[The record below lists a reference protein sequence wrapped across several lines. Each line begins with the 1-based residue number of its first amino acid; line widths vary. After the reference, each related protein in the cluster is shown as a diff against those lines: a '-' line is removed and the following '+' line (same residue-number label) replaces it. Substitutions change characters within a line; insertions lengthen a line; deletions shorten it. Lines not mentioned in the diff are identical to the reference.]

1 MSTEEKRAN
10 ELKIMQQTINEL
22 QILSEN
28 LNRNYQN
35 VLQELQISQEEFTL
49 FVTNPNNFTE
59 KEWKEMHQAEEEMK
73 QLITAQ
79 LTEVVNPKATKQ
91 KYAQRSQIKNNWI
104 FVR

>member
-1 MSTEEKRAN
+1 
-10 ELKIMQQTINEL
+10 
-22 QILSEN
+22 
-28 LNRNYQN
+28 
-35 VLQELQISQEEFTL
+35 
-49 FVTNPNNFTE
+49 
-59 KEWKEMHQAEEEMK
+59 MK